1 VRVLIPCYKESLGT
15 VSATI
20 SAALE
25 ADLPP
30 GVTRELYL
38 CDDGKDAEKR
48 AWLEQHY
55 GRGHRGQVHYV
66 TGRCAYG
73 LWGTA
78 AGGPSCL
85 LLLPLRGVAS
95 FVP

>member
-1 VRVLIPCYKESLGT
+1 VLVPCYKESLGT

-30 GVTRELYL
+30 GVTRVLYL

-48 AWLEQHY
+48 AWLEHNY
-55 GRGHRGQVHYV
+55 GQGQRGQVHYV
-66 TGRCAYG
+66 TGRCG
-73 LWGTA
+73 
-78 AGGPSCL
+78 CCFVQL
-85 LLLPLRGVAS
+85 LL
-95 FVP
+95 